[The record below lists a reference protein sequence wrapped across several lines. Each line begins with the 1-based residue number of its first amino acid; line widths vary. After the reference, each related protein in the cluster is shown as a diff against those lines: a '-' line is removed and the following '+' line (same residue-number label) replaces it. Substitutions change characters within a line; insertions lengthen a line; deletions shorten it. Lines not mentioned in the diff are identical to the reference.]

1 MRRGVIG
8 AVGVGLLLVF
18 AGCGQTDYATD
29 VTEDGAQLNGTITT
43 LTEGVDTTAW
53 FEYWLT
59 ANPAA
64 KQQTPDQ
71 NVTSTGPINADIG
84 SLANRTE
91 YQYRLCG
98 TEDDSQVVCAQT
110 RRFTTGRD
118 TVQAYGESEREVGP
132 TRTRWFSDLDFDLVA
147 GASGVSGPGVVTEHF
162 VGTAGHLQFDI
173 GGPAGSYEVT
183 CFEVSGNTATI
194 GFHRTED
201 QISLQS
207 FAQLVDGG
215 ALGSGLDT
223 VAGHINELPGAEQ
236 RDPSDCS
243 SPVEG
248 ALPLQAGEIV
258 VNEAPPGPT

>member
-1 MRRGVIG
+1 M
-8 AVGVGLLLVF
+8 
-18 AGCGQTDYATD
+18 
-29 VTEDGAQLNGTITT
+29 
-43 LTEGVDTTAW
+43 
-53 FEYWLT
+53 
-59 ANPAA
+59 
-64 KQQTPDQ
+64 
-71 NVTSTGPINADIG
+71 
-84 SLANRTE
+84 
-91 YQYRLCG
+91 
-98 TEDDSQVVCAQT
+98 
-110 RRFTTGRD
+110 
-118 TVQAYGESEREVGP
+118 GP
-132 TRTRWFSDLDFDLVA
+132 TRTRWFSDLDCDLVA
-147 GASGVSGPGVVTEHF
+147 GSSGVSGPGVVTEHF

-248 ALPLQAGEIV
+248 DPSRSKRARSSSTRRR
-258 VNEAPPGPT
+258 PGPPRRPPPPAPRPGR